1 MTKFEQDKIGREE
14 IVNRICLLVDN
25 LQKDQHFCLALDGDW
40 GSGKS
45 FVLDMVEEKLKQH
58 REYVII
64 KYDAWANSF
73 YSDPLIAILS
83 CLIDGVQDKLKE
95 IKGYK
100 KAIKEIGKEHSQHL
114 LEELSQKTGKLGT
127 VASIIKS
134 IIGIIPKFQ
143 NAHSFEENRNI
154 TDFKSYQQL
163 LGEIK
168 ENLNTLTAYRE
179 YRGKQTKLIILV
191 DEIDRCLPDEQLKI
205 LERLHHLFDVKNCAV
220 ICAVNKKGIIKNFET
235 TYGGNGE
242 EYLRKFF
249 EFNFYLDMSA
259 EGYMQKL
266 LEEFSENLAKVKA
279 AEKTHDIP
287 CICAHICMEF
297 GEKRA
302 LKNIDNRE
310 VQRYYDCL
318 IKVCND
324 FGWERLPGPSYVFFI
339 IVALFIR
346 KNISNTF
353 LDETEIA
360 IKQQVVDEWFENRE
374 VGSNEKRYKM
384 PYHDY
389 IKEYL
394 GVNRE
399 ALPKE
404 FSQLLYTRGA
414 SITAELIWYFNEIVC
429 YSTGKDFG
437 GNSMRV
443 FEHRPTVDGK
453 ICQELRRLIILYG
466 GGEQK

>member
-1 MTKFEQDKIGREE
+1 MTKFEQDKIGRKE

-45 FVLDMVEEKLKQH
+45 FVLDMVEEKLEQH

-83 CLIDGVQDKLKE
+83 CLIDGIEDKLYLVEQYAEKAKKAGKATLNTLSKLSSKVNIFKSAIE
-95 IKGYK
+95 GIKGIYK
-100 KAIKEIGKEHSQHL
+100 ILHNPISMAE
-114 LEELSQKTGKLGT
+114 LEE
-127 VASIIKS
+127 
-134 IIGIIPKFQ
+134 
-143 NAHSFEENRNI
+143 
-154 TDFKSYQQL
+154 FKSYQDL
-163 LGEIK
+163 LRETK
-168 ENLNTLTAYRE
+168 QVLNEVTTTRE

-220 ICAVNKKGIIKNFET
+220 ICALNKKSIIKNFKI

-287 CICAHICMEF
+287 CICAHMCMEF

-324 FGWERLPGPSYVFFI
+324 FGWERLPGSPYVFFI

-353 LDETEIA
+353 LNETEII
-360 IKQQVVDEWFENRE
+360 IKQQVIDEWFANPNIERE
-374 VGSNEKRYKM
+374 QKKYKM

-389 IKEYL
+389 VKEHL
-394 GVNRE
+394 GINRE

-443 FEHRPTVDGK
+443 FEHRPTVDGE

>member
-83 CLIDGVQDKLKE
+83 CLIDGIQEKLKE
-95 IKGYK
+95 IKGYN
-100 KAIKEIGKEHSQHL
+100 KAIKEIAKEKGVNL

-143 NAHSFEENRNI
+143 NEHSFEENNNI
-154 TDFKSYQQL
+154 VDFKSYQQL

-220 ICAVNKKGIIKNFET
+220 ICALNKTSISKTFAK
-235 TYGGNGE
+235 TYDGDGKQ
-242 EYLRKFF
+242 YLRKFF
-249 EFNFYLDMSA
+249 DYVVHLGVRGDIYLSHLLKKDLCERIEKVLPA
-259 EGYMQKL
+259 ERIK
-266 LEEFSENLAKVKA
+266 
-279 AEKTHDIP
+279 EKTYYKLG
-287 CICAHICMEF
+287 MEVLPSQVVEVACHYILQVV
-297 GEKRA
+297 EKNN
-302 LKNIDNRE
+302 LQNIVSNRE
-310 VQRYYDCL
+310 ISRYYDNL
-318 IKVCND
+318 IAVISE
-324 FGWERLPGPSYVFFI
+324 FGWEKLERQYLFFI
-339 IVALFIR
+339 IFGLFVNKFINHQFFVVNKKSNPIEELKIR
-346 KNISNTF
+346 PNTVSQTYS
-353 LDETEIA
+353 TEI
-360 IKQQVVDEWFENRE
+360 IYEDQFINNFKNTVLNMRKRE
-374 VGSNEKRYKM
+374 RWQDHSYGEVAQGEEFYK
-384 PYHDY
+384 
-389 IKEYL
+389 L
-394 GVNRE
+394 G
-399 ALPKE
+399 L
-404 FSQLLYTRGA
+404 
-414 SITAELIWYFNEIVC
+414 
-429 YSTGKDFG
+429 
-437 GNSMRV
+437 
-443 FEHRPTVDGK
+443 
-453 ICQELRRLIILYG
+453 LIIRYG
-466 GGEQK
+466 GQDEYNER

>member
-1 MTKFEQDKIGREE
+1 MTKFDQDKIGRKE

-25 LQKDQHFCLALDGDW
+25 LQKDQHFCLALDGGW

-73 YSDPLIAILS
+73 YSDPLIAILA
-83 CLIDGVQDKLKE
+83 CLIDGIEDKLYLVE
-95 IKGYK
+95 QYAK
-100 KAIKEIGKEHSQHL
+100 KAKRVGKVAEKTLSSLFEKVRIFKEAKDGIKETFKILHNPISMEG
-114 LEELSQKTGKLGT
+114 LEE
-127 VASIIKS
+127 
-134 IIGIIPKFQ
+134 
-143 NAHSFEENRNI
+143 
-154 TDFKSYQQL
+154 FKSYQDL
-163 LGEIK
+163 LK
-168 ENLNTLTAYRE
+168 ETKQVLNDITNTRE

-220 ICAVNKKGIIKNFET
+220 ICAINKKSIVKNFET

-249 EFNFYLDMSA
+249 DFNFYLDMFA

-266 LEEFSENLAKVKA
+266 LEDFSENLAKVKT
-279 AEKTHDIP
+279 AENIHDIP
-287 CICAHICMEF
+287 CICAHMCLEF
-297 GEKRA
+297 GEKKA
-302 LKNIDNRE
+302 LNNIDNRE

-324 FGWERLPGPSYVFFI
+324 FGWERLPGPPYVFFI

-346 KNISNTF
+346 KNISNIF

-360 IKQQVVDEWFENRE
+360 IKQQVVDDWFANPNIERE
-374 VGSNEKRYKM
+374 QKRHKM

-389 IKEYL
+389 VKEYL
-394 GVNRE
+394 GINRE
-399 ALPKE
+399 NFSKE
-404 FSQLLYTRGA
+404 FSQLWQGQGI
-414 SITAELIWYFNEIVC
+414 SICAELIWYFNEIVC
-429 YSTGKDFG
+429 YSTGKEFQE
-437 GNSMRV
+437 NSMRV
-443 FEHRPTVDGK
+443 FYGRPAIDGK
-453 ICQELRRLIILYG
+453 ICQELRKLIILYG